1 MIFRPNRWSMK
12 ARPGRRQTCRNSP
25 KPAGSISISISRMK
39 RMADPGD
46 VVTVDFVGAT
56 GTKRRPAVVVSST
69 LYHQH
74 RPDLILG
81 VLTSQVSRATTPL
94 DYVLADWA
102 SAGLRQPSAFRA
114 YFGMATPAAVRVIGH
129 LSARDW
135 EGIQACLIQ
144 AFAFPDLATP

>member
-1 MIFRPNRWSMK
+1 MP
-12 ARPGRRQTCRNSP
+12 
-25 KPAGSISISISRMK
+25 
-39 RMADPGD
+39 DPGD

-56 GTKRRPAVVVSST
+56 GTKRRPAVVISSA

-74 RPDLILG
+74 RPDLVLG

-94 DYVLADWA
+94 DYILEDWS

-114 YFGMATPAAVRVIGH
+114 YFGMATLASVRGIGH

-135 EGIQACLIQ
+135 EGIQACLAR
-144 AFAFPDLATP
+144 AFALPDLATC

>member
-1 MIFRPNRWSMK
+1 MT
-12 ARPGRRQTCRNSP
+12 ARAGRRPTSRNSP
-25 KPAGSISISISRMK
+25 KPAGSISISISRTR

-56 GTKRRPAVVVSST
+56 GTKRRPAVVVSSA
-69 LYHQH
+69 LYPQH
-74 RPDLILG
+74 RQDLVLG

-114 YFGMATPAAVRVIGH
+114 YFGMAIPTTVRVIGH
-129 LSARDW
+129 LSPRDW
-135 EGIQACLIQ
+135 AGVQACVI
-144 AFAFPDLATP
+144 